1 MSAPV
6 ELSDLELRSH
16 QSLSTGNI
24 QPEVL
29 GGEDPTAH
37 WLRRIGQ
44 TPLLSR
50 EKERELT
57 ALAHKGDGSARR
69 MLIESNLRLVVSIA
83 KRYIGR
89 GLSMPDLIQEGNLGL
104 VRAVE
109 KFDPSRGFRFSTYAT
124 WWIRQAIARS
134 VNEQSRIIRLPVHL
148 SETISRVSRTTAVLR
163 QELDRDPTIAE
174 VAERTQL
181 APDRVQQLLHLTCDM
196 ISLDSPVGETE
207 LNNLVDILP
216 DSSEE
221 SQRDIDHD
229 QALKMGIDREFRS
242 LTEREREVISLR
254 FGMRDGVCYT
264 LIQIANEL
272 HVTRERI
279 RQIEASALRKLKDPS
294 ARLRLESLLDNC
306 SAKHG

>member
-1 MSAPV
+1 
-6 ELSDLELRSH
+6 
-16 QSLSTGNI
+16 
-24 QPEVL
+24 
-29 GGEDPTAH
+29 
-37 WLRRIGQ
+37 
-44 TPLLSR
+44 
-50 EKERELT
+50 
-57 ALAHKGDGSARR
+57 
-69 MLIESNLRLVVSIA
+69 
-83 KRYIGR
+83 
-89 GLSMPDLIQEGNLGL
+89 MPDLIQEGNLGL

-109 KFDPSRGFRFSTYAT
+109 KFDPARGFRFSTYAT

-148 SETISRVSRTTAVLR
+148 AETISKVSRTTAILR

-174 VAERTQL
+174 VAERSQV
-181 APDRVQQLLHLTCDM
+181 APERVQQLLQLTCDM

-221 SQRDIDHD
+221 SRRDIDHD
-229 QALKMGIDREFRS
+229 QALKIGIDREFRS

-272 HVTRERI
+272 NVTRERI

-294 ARLRLESLLDNC
+294 ARLRLQSLLDNC